1 MASTGQ
7 AQIIKT
13 LKLEHLNQHMKLIGK
28 NHKVKLLDTKK
39 LKTINIRK
47 HANSNCD
54 DRVLIY
60 YLSKTAILFSM

>member
-28 NHKVKLLDTKK
+28 ITKVKLLDTKETENNK
-39 LKTINIRK
+39 
-47 HANSNCD
+47 
-54 DRVLIY
+54 
-60 YLSKTAILFSM
+60 